1 VLGLARQRGVCQEPE
16 RAQPVVCAVT
26 KDGQRFL
33 ISAILPKSSGEA
45 ALTVVLNWTASIH
58 R

>member
-1 VLGLARQRGVCQEPE
+1 MNLNWAHFSPNAWRLTPKQVY
-16 RAQPVVCAVT
+16 AVT

-33 ISAILPKSSGEA
+33 VNAILPKSSGESS
-45 ALTVVLNWTASIH
+45 LTAILNWTAAIH